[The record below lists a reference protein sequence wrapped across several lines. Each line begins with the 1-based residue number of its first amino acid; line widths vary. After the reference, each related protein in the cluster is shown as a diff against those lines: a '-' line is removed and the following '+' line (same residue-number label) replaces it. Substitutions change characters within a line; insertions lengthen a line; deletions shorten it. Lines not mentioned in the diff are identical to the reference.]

1 MTVVL
6 PTPAQLRRVAEQCG
20 LSLTDDDVASFR
32 GLMQGSIE
40 AYNLVGA
47 MPDELPEVKYPRTP
61 GYRPSAEENPRN
73 AWYRKSTVKGAA
85 SGKLKGKT
93 VALKD
98 NIMLAGVPM
107 TNGSS
112 TLEGYV
118 PDFDAT
124 IVTRML
130 DAGAEIKGKVHCE
143 HFCLSGGS
151 HTGSYGPVHNPHKR
165 GYSAGGSS
173 SATAG
178 ARRSPA

>member
-6 PTPAQLRRVAEQCG
+6 PTPAQLLDVAKQCG
-20 LSLTDDDVASFR
+20 LSLTDADVASFR

-47 MPDELPEVKYPRTP
+47 MPDEVPEVKYPRTP
-61 GYRPSAEENPRN
+61 GYRPSPEENPRN

-107 TNGSS
+107 IERLG
-112 TLEGYV
+112 
-118 PDFDAT
+118 
-124 IVTRML
+124 
-130 DAGAEIKGKVHCE
+130 DAGGLCPRFRRHHRHAHARCRRRDRRQGALRILLHVRRQ
-143 HFCLSGGS
+143 
-151 HTGSYGPVHNPHKR
+151 PHRR
-165 GYSAGGSS
+165 GRCRA
-173 SATAG
+173 
-178 ARRSPA
+178 

>member
-6 PTPAQLRRVAEQCG
+6 PTPAQLRSVAEQCG

-40 AYNLVGA
+40 AYNVVAA

-61 GYRPSAEENPRN
+61 GTRPAPEDNKHN

-98 NIMLAGVPM
+98 NIMSLEERRVTGELLQPIKQHCSLVIVEHDLDFIRDICDRLTVLDQGRVLASGTV
-107 TNGSS
+107 S
-112 TLEGYV
+112 
-118 PDFDAT
+118 
-124 IVTRML
+124 
-130 DAGAEIKGKVHCE
+130 EIQANKDVQE
-143 HFCLSGGS
+143 IYL
-151 HTGSYGPVHNPHKR
+151 
-165 GYSAGGSS
+165 
-173 SATAG
+173 
-178 ARRSPA
+178 RRA